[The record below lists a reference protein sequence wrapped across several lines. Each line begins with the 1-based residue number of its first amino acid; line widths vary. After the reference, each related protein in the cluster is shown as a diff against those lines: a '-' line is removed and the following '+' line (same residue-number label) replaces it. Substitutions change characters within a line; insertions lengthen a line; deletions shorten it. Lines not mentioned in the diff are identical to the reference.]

1 MTLKKYQMTL
11 RAAYPSPALKGD
23 LSHKGRGEG
32 ALASRNDV
40 NLFIAFLAMT
50 IFLFLSPLSAADKN
64 PVPRFVSLRP
74 SEVNARV
81 GPGPEYPVKWIFVK
95 AGLPVEVTAEFDTWR
110 RIRDVEGSEGWV
122 HQNMLCSKRRAVVCC
137 PEALMYSEENAFS
150 PPLVRLQQG
159 VIIELTKCRGDW
171 CRAQV
176 GEYRGWI
183 RREFL
188 WGVYPQENV
197 G

>member
-1 MTLKKYQMTL
+1 MTL
-11 RAAYPSPALKGD
+11 RAAYPSPALMGD
-23 LSHKGRGEG
+23 LSHKGRGDG
-32 ALASRNDV
+32 ASALVCPS
-40 NLFIAFLAMT
+40 LLAMT
-50 IFLFLSPLSAADKN
+50 LFLFLSPLHAADKN

-81 GPGPEYPVKWIFVK
+81 GPGPEYPVEWIFVK

-122 HQNMLCSKRRAVVCC
+122 HQNMLCGKRRAVVCC
-137 PEALMYSEENAFS
+137 PEALMYSEESAS
-150 PPLVRLQQG
+150 SAPLVRLEKG
-159 VIIELTKCRGDW
+159 VIIEVIKCRGEW

-176 GEYRGWI
+176 NNYKGWI
-183 RREFL
+183 RRESL
-188 WGVYPQENV
+188 WGIYPKENL